1 MLKPNIDH
9 RIQQFVISEFYGL
22 YLVLAFNLHLDVS
35 IITHGF
41 REENK
46 VTGLSGLFAKK
57 KPPLIGIDI
66 SSSAVKV
73 LELSKSG
80 EHLRVERYAVEPLPQ
95 NAVVEH
101 AITEVEQVAQVVERA
116 VKKSGTKVR
125 HAAVAVP
132 AAHVITKT
140 IKMAASLSDQDR
152 QTQVEM
158 EADHYIPYP
167 LNEINL
173 DFQVLGPSGNNPEEV
188 DVLMA
193 ACRKEIVDDY
203 LAVIQRPGLTPMVVD
218 VETYAM
224 ENAFSLITSHMPG
237 RSEEHTSE
245 LQSQSNLVCRLLLEK
260 KMVYDFTDFITS
272 FLADM
277 NRFLGPSFSS

>member
-1 MLKPNIDH
+1 M
-9 RIQQFVISEFYGL
+9 SA
-22 YLVLAFNLHLDVS
+22 LA
-35 IITHGF
+35 
-41 REENK
+41 
-46 VTGLSGLFAKK
+46 GLFSKK
-57 KPPLIGIDI
+57 KLPLIGIDI

-73 LELSKSG
+73 LELSKNG

-158 EADHYIPYP
+158 
-167 LNEINL
+167 
-173 DFQVLGPSGNNPEEV
+173 
-188 DVLMA
+188 
-193 ACRKEIVDDY
+193 
-203 LAVIQRPGLTPMVVD
+203 
-218 VETYAM
+218 
-224 ENAFSLITSHMPG
+224 
-237 RSEEHTSE
+237 
-245 LQSQSNLVCRLLLEK
+245 
-260 KMVYDFTDFITS
+260 
-272 FLADM
+272 
-277 NRFLGPSFSS
+277 